1 MIMELLLDTIGYAFV
16 ALVLGGIFYLFYKIL
31 AQGFSAFTKNDD

>member
-1 MIMELLLDTIGYAFV
+1 MELIFDIVGYAIV